1 MISKVKSQGKR
12 TVGLTVVERAR
23 RPPTH
28 GFPIYVTARQAMRLP
43 YNVYFLHRLN
53 QAQSPRSTID
63 VSGLSQN
70 DAADTAAT
78 TEFARLANAC
88 AQETPVVVHTHLA
101 TGEKIRD
108 CCYRFRIA
116 VRAGTDRQDQ
126 ITQGKPCASL

>member
-23 RPPTH
+23 RLPTPPLSNLRH
-28 GFPIYVTARQAMRLP
+28 RPASLL
-43 YNVYFLHRLN
+43 YNICFLHRLN
-53 QAQSPRSTID
+53 QAQSPRPTID

-108 CCYRFRIA
+108 CCYRFRVA